1 MSANGRITPI
11 RRGRLI
17 PWLPGTSSGRSQGSI
32 VLESALV
39 MPVFVLILFW
49 FIYMIHMALLTNQL
63 HIVASNAV
71 KQVSA
76 HIYPVALAIYDS
88 GGNQGEQEAGE
99 ANSSF
104 VWEMPSLSLE
114 DWAEQYADA
123 LPAPLGQWVVDAARR
138 GDGPLEEAKG
148 SVLEAVLDPLVKPLL
163 QPFMKG
169 TLLQQEHLHVS
180 GITVPNLKT
189 GKPPYFGLQ
198 LSYEMPIRV
207 PFTGRRVLLQAT
219 AEERVWIGDTDEL
232 STGGDNGA
240 EQSGQAPVVISKPDP
255 AYAGRRAT
263 IQARIA
269 PGKSAKLTVY
279 YKSGVSLAKYLGE
292 AQADEDGYVDW
303 NWLVGGNTTPGTWT
317 FVIETDDG
325 LRETMSFEVV
335 SGAEKKGSGDG

>member
-1 MSANGRITPI
+1 M
-11 RRGRLI
+11 
-17 PWLPGTSSGRSQGSI
+17 
-32 VLESALV
+32 LESALV
-39 MPVFVLILFW
+39 MPIFVLILFW

-76 HIYPVALAIYDS
+76 HIYPVAIAIYES
-88 GGNQGEQEAGE
+88 GEGQGEQEADE

-104 VWEMPSLSLE
+104 VWDMPSLSLE

-123 LPAPLGQWVVDAARR
+123 LPSPLGQWVIEAARR

-148 SVLEAVLDPLVKPLL
+148 SILEAVLDPLVKPLL
-163 QPFMKG
+163 QPFVKG

-189 GKPPYFGLQ
+189 GKQPYFGIE

-207 PFTGRRVLLQAT
+207 PFTGRRVLLQAR
-219 AEERVWIGDTDEL
+219 AEERLWIGDTDEL
-232 STGGDNGA
+232 STGGDTGD
-240 EQSGQAPVVISKPDP
+240 EQSGQTPVVISKPDP
-255 AYAGRRAT
+255 AYAGRRAA

-269 PGKSAKLTVY
+269 PGTSAKLTVY
-279 YKSGVSLAKYLGE
+279 YKSGVSRAKYLGE

-317 FVIETDDG
+317 FVIETGEG
-325 LRETMSFEVV
+325 LRQTMSFEVV
-335 SGAEKKGSGDG
+335 SGADKKGSEDG